1 MRLIIPGLVG
11 ALIGYITNYLAIKML
26 FRPYNEIRIF
36 GLKIPFTPGLI
47 PKEKKRIAKS
57 IGETVGSHLLTHDLI
72 IETLYSK
79 RVNDEIESYLKKKF
93 YLIKNS
99 NKNIKDVI
107 EDFGLK
113 FDKIENNLSNMF
125 SDFLIRTI
133 RGKFSRE
140 KIKYIIE
147 KYIISRFENI
157 ISIPILDNMIDNI
170 DKIFE
175 DVTLKNNIKSKV
187 TKWVA
192 TLNADEK
199 LLIQVIPVEIT
210 NKIKRLI
217 YENGEKQSQ
226 FLLNIIRKKEVRDE
240 IKEYISYMIEQN
252 LGRFAAMLI
261 PMNNI
266 SERILISFE
275 AFLQNPDNYTKVS
288 TFFEN
293 IADMVLEMKISNII
307 TSFSDESIDK
317 AIDYIFEKPLKSIL
331 TYKNKSFFKEWIVS
345 LIYSNKT
352 EIGENVSDYL
362 WSFIEVESNFNK
374 FNNIIGKIS
383 SYVINYVANIP
394 FSDLLLNMEF
404 NTLKNFKEFMQKYF
418 GEFIKDKAI
427 AILELID
434 IPCIIED
441 RINSFEPK
449 FAEQIIIEVANKE
462 LSAITWL
469 GALLG
474 GIMGLIT
481 PLLNSLLRY

>member
-1 MRLIIPGLVG
+1 MKLIIPGLVG

-26 FRPYNEIRIF
+26 FRPYNEVRVF
-36 GLKIPFTPGLI
+36 GLQIPFTPGLI

-57 IGETVGSHLLTHDLI
+57 IGKTVGSHLLTSDLI

-79 RVNDEIESYLKKKF
+79 RVNDEIQGYLKKKF

-113 FDKIENNLSNMF
+113 LDKIENNLSLML

-133 RGKFSRE
+133 RGQFSRE

-147 KYIISRFENI
+147 KYIISRFDNI
-157 ISIPILDNMIDNI
+157 VSITIFDNIIDNI
-170 DKIFE
+170 DRIFE
-175 DVTLKNNIKSKV
+175 DATLRNNIKSKV
-187 TKWVA
+187 GEWITILKD
-192 TLNADEK
+192 DEK

-210 NKIKRLI
+210 NKIKRMI
-217 YENGEKQSQ
+217 YENGEKESQ
-226 FLLNIIRKKEVRDE
+226 FVLEIIRKQEVRDE
-240 IKEYISYMIEQN
+240 IKEYISNIIELN
-252 LGRFAAMLI
+252 LGKFAAMLI
-261 PMNNI
+261 PLNNI

-275 AFLQNPDNYTKVS
+275 VFLQNPDNYSKVS

-293 IADMVLEMKISNII
+293 IADMLLEIKISDII
-307 TSFSDESIDK
+307 TYFPDKSIDK
-317 AIDYIFEKPLKSIL
+317 AIDYIFEKPLKFIL
-331 TYKNKSFFKEWIVS
+331 TDENKNVFKEYIRS
-345 LIYSNKT
+345 LVDSNK
-352 EIGENVSDYL
+352 IGISKSLSDYL
-362 WSFIEVESNFNK
+362 CSFIEAEISSNDFSNV
-374 FNNIIGKIS
+374 IGKIS
-383 SYVINYVANIP
+383 SYTINYVVNIP
-394 FSDLLLNMEF
+394 FSQLLLNMKF
-404 NTLKNFKEFMQKYF
+404 STLKNFKEFIQLHF
-418 GEFIKDKAI
+418 GEFIKDKALSI
-427 AILELID
+427 IELVD

-441 RINSFEPK
+441 RINSFDPK

-481 PLLNSLLRY
+481 PLLNSLLQ